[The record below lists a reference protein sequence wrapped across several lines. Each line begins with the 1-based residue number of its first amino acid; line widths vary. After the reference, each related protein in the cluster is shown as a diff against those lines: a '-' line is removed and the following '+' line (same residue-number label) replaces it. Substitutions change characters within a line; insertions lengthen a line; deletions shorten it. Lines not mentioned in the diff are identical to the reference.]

1 MAFVCEYNIVK
12 QVDLLQTF
20 RKRIKLVRNGV
31 LIFSVEMKEIEIG
44 NSEVLEMEDCARVDG

>member
-1 MAFVCEYNIVK
+1 MCEYNIVK

-44 NSEVLEMEDCARVDG
+44 SSEVLEMEDCARVDG